1 METEIGIIGLG
12 YVGLPLA
19 CLFAT
24 RYKVVGYDC
33 DAGRVNELLRAHDST
48 GEVEDGK
55 LAELLRGNLSCT
67 CRKEDIAGCN
77 VYIVAVPTPIDCNYQ
92 PDLTPL
98 ESASRMVGKMLKKG
112 DTVIYEST
120 VYPGLTEEYCMPLL
134 AESSGLKCDTD
145 FQVGYSPERI
155 NPGDREHTVEKI
167 VKITSGS
174 TPGAADFVDRLYDSV
189 LENGTCKVSSI
200 KIAEAAK
207 MVENTQRDV
216 NIAFMNEL
224 VKLFNVM
231 DIDTREVLDA
241 AATKWNFIRMKPGL
255 VGGHCIGVDPY
266 YLVHRAR
273 VYGVWPRIIMESRR
287 LNDNMGTY
295 IANQVIKKMN
305 LMDIRVKDARILLL
319 GFTFK
324 ENCPDI
330 RNTKVADIC
339 STLQEYTGRIEV
351 WDPLAPVEKA
361 RACYGIEV
369 HNEPPAA
376 GDFDAVVL
384 CVAHD
389 AFAQVDLRRFLRPGG
404 IAYDVTGSAAQGAD
418 FRL

>member
-1 METEIGIIGLG
+1 MG

-24 RYKVVGYDC
+24 RYEVTGYDC
-33 DAGRVNELLRAHDST
+33 NEARVDELKHGHDTT
-48 GEVEDGK
+48 GEVEDGRLK
-55 LAELLRGNLSCT
+55 NILAGNLKCT
-67 CRKEDIAGCN
+67 SRAEDLAQCD
-77 VYIVAVPTPIDCNYQ
+77 VYIVAVPTPVDHNYQ

-98 ESASRMVGKMLKKG
+98 ENASRMVGSMLKKG

-120 VYPGLTEEYCMPLL
+120 VYPGLTEEFCVPLL
-134 AESSGLKCDTD
+134 AETSGLVYNTD
-145 FQVGYSPERI
+145 FFVGYSPERV

-167 VKITSGS
+167 IKITSGS
-174 TPGAADFVDRLYDSV
+174 TPETEDFVDSLYNSV
-189 LENGTCKVSSI
+189 LENGTCRASSI

-231 DIDTREVLDA
+231 DIDTREVLEA
-241 AATKWNFIRMKPGL
+241 AGTKWNFIRMKPGL

-305 LMDIRVKDARILLL
+305 LKNVRVKDAHILLM

-330 RNTKVADIC
+330 RNTKVADIYT
-339 STLQEYTGRIEV
+339 TLREYTGRIEV
-351 WDPLAPVEKA
+351 WDPLVSPESAE
-361 RACYGIEV
+361 ACYGIAVRNEV
-369 HNEPPAA
+369 PEDGA
-376 GDFDAVVL
+376 FDAVVL

-389 AFAQVDLRRFLRPGG
+389 EFVRTDMRRFLKPDG
-404 IAYDVTGSAAQGAD
+404 IAYDVTESAPCGVD